1 MYSIKNIIFNNILTI
16 KYQAKSF
23 WLKYKLFIWI
33 GVGSISLFF
42 GMIFLY
48 KIIFIKTVIK
58 GAIVATVV
66 EQYAPTTKEDALKA
80 IIQTADLIQDY
91 AISPTFDPIKIPK
104 EILENICPTNSLK
117 IWLEQYHPENLLK
130 DHLGRDY
137 YIITKEINKE
147 YAITGP
153 TLREFKITMLERV
166 DPSGYNAY
174 ASSFAKAQA
183 NIDKNNLNIAKLQNL
198 VAEENLKMNNYK
210 SWLMTG
216 CVIGL
221 VVAYYCTKKSLE
233 ILVIA
238 N

>member
-1 MYSIKNIIFNNILTI
+1 MIIIKNSFNNFIFKVKTFCI
-16 KYQAKSF
+16 N
-23 WLKYKLFIWI
+23 YKLHILI

-66 EQYAPTTKEDALKA
+66 EQYAPTAKEDALKA

-91 AISPTFDPIKIPK
+91 GSSPTFNPIKIPK
-104 EILENICPTNSLK
+104 EILEKLCPTDSLK

-130 DHLGRDY
+130 DNLGRDY

-153 TLREFKITMLERV
+153 TLREFKITMLERL

-210 SWLMTG
+210 NWLMTG